1 MSNIFEQATRKALRF
16 PSLRGELTTEQLW
29 QLPLQ
34 AKTGFDLDNVA
45 KQVNS
50 ELKAVTEESF
60 VSTSH
65 SPAKDKFELMLTV
78 VKRIIQ
84 VKLAEAENLK
94 SMAEK
99 EAKRQKL
106 LQALARHQ
114 DAALEAMTPEELEA
128 QLKALG

>member
-1 MSNIFEQATRKALRF
+1 MSIFEQATRKALRF
-16 PSLRGELTTEQLW
+16 PSIRGELTTEQLW

-34 AKTGFDLDNVA
+34 AKTGFDLDSVA

-78 VKRIIQ
+78 VKHIIQ